1 MKKTDFK
8 NLDLTLYEET
18 LDNGLR
24 VFIVPK
30 NNVSGIYA
38 TFSTKYGSNT
48 NEFVPIGEKKMIRV
62 PDGVAHF
69 LEHKVFEQKDG
80 TDPFT
85 YFGQRGIDANA
96 NTNYKKTTYL
106 ISGIDNFNDSL
117 EYLLDYVQ
125 EPYFTDENVEKEKGI
140 IEQELKMYQ
149 DVPYRVLTDGI
160 MYNVLSKDPSRISI
174 GGTVESIYKITKED
188 LYKCYN
194 TFYHPSNM
202 FLVVTGNV
210 NKEEIIEIVKENQS
224 RKKFSKPFKIE
235 KKSYDEPDKVKRE
248 KETKEM
254 NVIIPKTSICYKIN
268 VDELL
273 KIVDEFELGYYVS
286 LFFDIK
292 LGSTSDF
299 INDLKNDGIVTT
311 DLSIDLMKVDNHY
324 LSLICSDTKSP
335 TVLIEKIEN
344 VLKDKEINKQD
355 FNRKKKT
362 LISSCIY
369 MSDNIYSINNKIMN
383 NIIIYDKVITDDYEI
398 IKNLNYE
405 TFKKIIDKINL
416 KNKSEFTIL
425 PKKTKN

>member
-1 MKKTDFK
+1 MKKTNFEH
-8 NLDLTLYEET
+8 LDLTLYEET

-30 NNVSGIYA
+30 NNISGIYA

-48 NEFVPIGEKKMIRV
+48 NEFVPIGEEEMIKV

-80 TDPFT
+80 VDPFT
-85 YFGQRGIDANA
+85 YFGERGMDANA

-106 ISGIDNFNDSL
+106 ISGIDNFKESL
-117 EYLLDYVQ
+117 EFLLDYVQ
-125 EPYFTDENVEKEKGI
+125 EPYFTDENVQKEKGI

-149 DVPYRVLTDGI
+149 DSPYRVLYDGI
-160 MYNVLSKDPSRISI
+160 MYNTFVEDPSKISI

-202 FLVVTGNV
+202 FVCITGNV
-210 NKEEIIEIVKENQS
+210 NPDEVIDVIKQNQNK
-224 RKKFSKPFKIE
+224 KKFQDKFEI
-235 KKSYDEPDKVKRE
+235 KKKKYNEPDYVSKDNEVKR
-248 KETKEM
+248 M
-254 NVIIPKTSICYKIN
+254 NVVIPKTAICYKIN
-268 VDELL
+268 VDTLL
-273 KIVDEFELGYYVS
+273 KKIQQYELGYYIN

-299 INDLKNDGIVTT
+299 NYDLKSKGIITT
-311 DLSIDLMKVDNHY
+311 DLDIDIMRTNNHIVV
-324 LSLICSDTKSP
+324 LVSADTKNP
-335 TVLIEKIEN
+335 DLLLEKIDEVLNDKN
-344 VLKDKEINKQD
+344 VLEKEFI
-355 FNRKKKT
+355 RKKKP

-383 NIIIYDKVITDDYEI
+383 NIIVYDKVITNDYDI
-398 IKNLNYE
+398 IKNLDYKI
-405 TFKKIIDKINL
+405 FKNIVKKLDL
-416 KNKSEFTIL
+416 KNKTKYTIM
-425 PKKTKN
+425 PKD